1 MLRSLPLFVVCA
13 RLLSQRLEH
22 GSEGKAP
29 RAQAQKKAEDVDPLL
44 QKDVARIEAERRQP
58 LPEGSKW
65 GRDGGDEIEP
75 LLAFIDVIDAAW
87 LLKLANGE
95 VMPERKGVVPAWQDV
110 PPEAKLSLTTLRK
123 TTMDLKL
130 PIAVLSYGWASR
142 GHCDPDGALLR
153 RLKPVLQRMVHC
165 CQHGVSPRSP
175 DERPAAWGIIW
186 DFLSLPQRGYTTGY
200 NAARDD
206 RSPYQL
212 ARFSQGLGSI
222 NVPYAAI
229 YVTTLVCDWP
239 MPEGAENAAPIEQR
253 GWCIFERALSS
264 VRKHDNCCLQLS
276 LLEGKGAVGG
286 CWDDLVMTCKAT
298 RAAPLPPGAFE
309 AMLRDGMAREDAAP
323 GTGFRFT
330 NGKDATNICIP
341 QYREGFLRLMGGRE
355 RGELLNFAR
364 CGWGDEEVKTLAAAL
379 ACAQASRATTQARVL
394 RLSSNKL
401 TDAAMPQLVEAIEA
415 GAMPELKDF
424 HHESNEFLGDPGLAV
439 LRPLLAGRLSGRL
452 RRFAFGSQLTAEGAR
467 SLVALMADG
476 HFAILTNLDLSG
488 NRGLGD
494 EGAGAIACALSEGL
508 LPKLKTLYLD
518 GTGMDDAGAAAL
530 VEALGRAPELQKLIV
545 GRNAFGEGAKDA
557 LKAACEKRGV
567 KAMKS
572 YFDAL

>member
-1 MLRSLPLFVVCA
+1 MGV
-13 RLLSQRLEH
+13 
-22 GSEGKAP
+22 GKPP

-44 QKDVARIEAERRQP
+44 QADVARIEAERREP
-58 LPEGSKW
+58 LPEGSEW
-65 GRDGGDEIEP
+65 GELGGDEIEP

-123 TTMDLKL
+123 TTMVLKL

-165 CQHGVSPRSP
+165 CQHGWRRRSP
-175 DERPAAWGIIW
+175 HQRPAAWGIIW
-186 DFLSLPQRGYTTGY
+186 DFLSLPQRGYTTGC
-200 NAARDD
+200 NATRDD

-229 YVTTLVCDWP
+229 HVTTLVCDWP

-264 VRKHDNCCLQLS
+264 VCKDGGCCLQLS
-276 LLEGKGAVGG
+276 LLEGKGTVNEY
-286 CWDDLVMTCKAT
+286 WQDLVMTCQAS
-298 RAAPLPPGAFE
+298 RAAPLPPDAFE
-309 AMLRDGMAREDAAP
+309 AMLRDGMAREEAAP
-323 GTGFRFT
+323 GSGFRFT

-341 QYREGFLRLMGGRE
+341 QYREGFLRLMGGR
-355 RGELLNFAR
+355 GVLLNFDL

-379 ACAQASRATTQARVL
+379 AYAQANRATTQARIL
-394 RLSSNKL
+394 RLAANKL
-401 TDAAMPQLVEAIEA
+401 TDAAMPPLVEAIEA
-415 GAMPELKDF
+415 GAMPELRHFFLD
-424 HHESNEFLGDPGLAV
+424 SNEFLGDPGLAA

-452 RRFAFGSQLTAEGAR
+452 WAFGFGSQLTAEGAR
-467 SLVALMADG
+467 LLVALMADG
-476 HFAILTNLDLSG
+476 HFAILGYLDLSW
-488 NRGLGD
+488 NLGLGD
-494 EGAGAIACALSEGL
+494 EGAAAIAGALCEGL
-508 LPKLKTLYLD
+508 LPKLQVLRLD
-518 GTGMDDAGAAAL
+518 GTGMGDAGAAAL
-530 VEALGRAPELQKLIV
+530 AEALGGAPELQKLIV
-545 GRNAFGEGAKDA
+545 GSNPFGEEAQDA
-557 LKAACEKRGV
+557 LKEACEKRGV
-567 KAMKS
+567 KAMEDP
-572 YFDAL
+572 FDAL

>member
-1 MLRSLPLFVVCA
+1 MEV
-13 RLLSQRLEH
+13 
-22 GSEGKAP
+22 EGKAP
-29 RAQAQKKAEDVDPLL
+29 RPQAQKKAKDVDPLL

-123 TTMDLKL
+123 TTMELKL

-165 CQHGVSPRSP
+165 CQHGVDSMSP

-239 MPEGAENAAPIEQR
+239 MPKGAENAAPIEQR

-276 LLEGKGAVGG
+276 LLEGKGAVNEYWQGFF
-286 CWDDLVMTCKAT
+286 LTCKAT
-298 RAAPLPPGAFE
+298 RAAPLPPDAFE
-309 AMLRDGMAREDAAP
+309 AMLRDGMAREEAAP
-323 GTGFRFT
+323 GSGFRFT

-341 QYREGFLRLMGGRE
+341 QYREGFLRLMGGGE
-355 RGELLNFAR
+355 ELLSFAR

-379 ACAQASRATTQARVL
+379 AYAQANRATTQARTL
-394 RLSSNKL
+394 FLSSNKL
-401 TDAAMPQLVEAIEA
+401 TDAAMPPLVEAIEA
-415 GAMPELKDF
+415 GAMPDLTAF
-424 HHESNEFLGDPGLAV
+424 YLYSNEFLGDPGLAA

-452 RRFAFGSQLTAEGAR
+452 GRFAFGSQLTAEGAR
-467 SLVALMADG
+467 LLVALMADS
-476 HFAILTNLDLSG
+476 HFAKLVLLDLSG

-494 EGAGAIACALSEGL
+494 EGAWAIAGALCEGL
-508 LPKLKTLYLD
+508 LPKLKELNLR
-518 GTGMDDAGAAAL
+518 GTGMGDAGAAAL
-530 VEALGRAPELQKLIV
+530 AEALGGAPELQKLIV
-545 GRNAFGEGAKDA
+545 GRNPFGKEAKDA
-557 LKAACEKRGV
+557 LKAACERRGV
-567 KAMKS
+567 KAMEDP
-572 YFDAL
+572 FDAL

>member
-1 MLRSLPLFVVCA
+1 MEV
-13 RLLSQRLEH
+13 
-22 GSEGKAP
+22 EGKAP

-44 QKDVARIEAERRQP
+44 QADVARSEAERREP

-65 GRDGGDEIEP
+65 GRDGGDEIEL

-123 TTMDLKL
+123 TTMGLKL

-165 CQHGVSPRSP
+165 CQHGWSPMSP
-175 DERPAAWGIIW
+175 DERPAAWSIIW

-212 ARFSQGLGSI
+212 ARFSRGLGSI

-286 CWDDLVMTCKAT
+286 SWDDLVMTCKAT

-309 AMLRDGMAREDAAP
+309 AMLRDGMAREEAAP

-341 QYREGFLRLMGGRE
+341 QYREGFLRLMGGGE
-355 RGELLNFAR
+355 ELLSFAL

-379 ACAQASRATTQARVL
+379 AYAQANRATTQARTL
-394 RLSSNKL
+394 GLSSNKL
-401 TDAAMPQLVEAIEA
+401 TDAAMPPLVEAVEA
-415 GAMPELKDF
+415 GAMPELG
-424 HHESNEFLGDPGLAV
+424 ELYLNSNELLGDPGFAA

-452 RRFAFGSQLTAEGAR
+452 GRFTFGSQLTAEGAR

-476 HFAILTNLDLSG
+476 HFAKLVLLDLSK

-494 EGAGAIACALSEGL
+494 EGAWAIAGALSEGL
-508 LPKLKTLYLD
+508 LPKLKELNLR
-518 GTGMDDAGAAAL
+518 GTGMGDAGAAAL
-530 VEALGRAPELQKLIV
+530 AEALGGAPELQKLIV
-545 GRNAFGEGAKDA
+545 GRNAFGKGAKDA